1 MPALSLV
8 WNEWYKGGLY
18 KGYKS
23 HHEARC
29 KHCITARVR
38 EILTIEVN
46 AYASGDRLVPPRSE
60 ADIFEYGEYFLLN
73 NNDFDWLT
81 RAFHEYVQCVGE
93 WSNEN
98 MGLNQHRTKLKE
110 MSVKCS
116 ILGDHSLTSK
126 NSATECELNSTLA

>member
-1 MPALSLV
+1 MPAPSPV

-18 KGYKS
+18 RGYKS

-60 ADIFEYGEYFLLN
+60 ADIIENGE
-73 NNDFDWLT
+73 
-81 RAFHEYVQCVGE
+81 
-93 WSNEN
+93 
-98 MGLNQHRTKLKE
+98 
-110 MSVKCS
+110 
-116 ILGDHSLTSK
+116 
-126 NSATECELNSTLA
+126 